1 MTNKEV
7 CEILNTIK
15 DAYQNFKLDE
25 GVVKTWSMIFSEY
38 EYEPI
43 LASLK
48 KYLKTN
54 EYCPVPAS
62 IIKLYDEGKAKL
74 NKAIGE
80 NTNEL
85 VGLLTFMSGN
95 ADVFEDV
102 NFYKK
107 WANSIPEINRMQKS
121 AKMINSL
128 KKYGREHLG
137 ESFDFKEWLKNYKGE

>member
-48 KYLKTN
+48 KYLKTS
-54 EYCPVPAS
+54 ES
-62 IIKLYDEGKAKL
+62 GKKIIEHI
-74 NKAIGE
+74 NKERTLPDSMDDFIKE
-80 NTNEL
+80 
-85 VGLLTFMSGN
+85 F
-95 ADVFEDV
+95 
-102 NFYKK
+102 KQ
-107 WANSIPEINRMQKS
+107 NR
-121 AKMINSL
+121 
-128 KKYGREHLG
+128 
-137 ESFDFKEWLKNYKGE
+137 